1 MFFDE
6 AKIHVRAGDG
16 GNGCISFR
24 REKYVPLGG
33 PNGGNG
39 GPGGDVYIVA
49 TRHLNTLL
57 VFEKKRHFRAGRG
70 GHGRGKDQHGARGE
84 DVLIEVPLGTVV
96 RDAESVELLAD
107 LVADGQKVLVAK
119 GGRGGRGNA
128 SFATPTNQAPRIAEK
143 GEPGQERWLIL
154 ELRLIAEVGI
164 IGVPNAGKSTL
175 LSVISAAR
183 PKIADYPFTT
193 LIPNLGVVHGDQRDF
208 VVADLPGLIEGAHQ
222 GRGLGDRF
230 LRHIERTR
238 LLIHLLDG
246 ASQDP
251 LADYEAINKELA
263 LFDPTLAKRPQIVV
277 LNKMDLPSAREVW
290 SRIQE
295 AMAAREVTSHA
306 ISALTGEGVRD
317 LLRIVERTLAEL
329 PEPEP
334 GQEMVILRPALA
346 MEDQTFTIS
355 AENGGYR
362 VSGKR
367 IERIAAMTDWNND
380 EAVARFQ
387 RILKAVGIWQALEE
401 RGIKPGDTVWIGGA
415 ELEWQE

>member
-16 GNGCISFR
+16 GNGCVSFR

-39 GPGGDVYIVA
+39 GAGGDVYIVA
-49 TRHLNTLL
+49 SRHLNTLL
-57 VFEKKRHFRAGRG
+57 AFEKKRHFKAGRG
-70 GHGRGKDQHGARGE
+70 EHGRGKDQHGARGE

-96 RDAESVELLAD
+96 RDAESGELLAD

-143 GEPGQERWLIL
+143 GEPGQERWLTL

-193 LIPNLGVVHGDQRDF
+193 LIPNLGVVHGERRDF

-251 LADYEAINKELA
+251 LADYEAINKEMA
-263 LFDPTLAKRPQIVV
+263 LFDQTLAERPQIIV

-290 SRIQE
+290 PRIQE
-295 AMAAREVTSHA
+295 AMAARGVTSHA
-306 ISALTGEGVRD
+306 ISAITGEGVRD

-334 GQEMVILRPALA
+334 VEEMVILRPASA
-346 MEDQTFTIS
+346 MEDQSFTIS
-355 AENGGYR
+355 TENGGYR

-387 RILKAVGIWQALEE
+387 RILKAMGIWQALEE
-401 RGIKPGDTVWIGGA
+401 RGIQPGDTVWIGGT